1 MTLEDKYKDMFE
13 DGKEEGRAEG
23 IEEAKATLICNFHR
37 NGLSVAEIAKL
48 AELTESEVTRIV
60 QSATAE

>member
-23 IEEAKATLICNFHR
+23 LEEAKATLISTLHR

-48 AELTESEVTRIV
+48 TELDEKEVAQIV
-60 QSATAE
+60 KR